1 MNLVLGN
8 VAKPPGP
15 DCFQAMSKD
24 ADKDEQKVFPWE
36 HTALNTNAID
46 SF

>member
-24 ADKDEQKVFPWE
+24 ADKDEQKGVSLGT
-36 HTALNTNAID
+36 HSTQHKCH
-46 SF
+46 